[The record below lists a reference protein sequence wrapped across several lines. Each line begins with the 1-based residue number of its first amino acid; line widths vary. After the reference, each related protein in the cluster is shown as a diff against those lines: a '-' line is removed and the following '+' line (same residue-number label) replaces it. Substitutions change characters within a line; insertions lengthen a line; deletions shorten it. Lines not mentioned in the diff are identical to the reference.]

1 MLVAGCLGSSIV
13 QGDGQGKERKFSLI
27 LRQMLK
33 EERGE
38 RIKKVYV
45 SENETTRQ
53 NLPNERNKSQSCC
66 VKKSPERKGSV
77 MWKLVPHI
85 DQQVACHQLGTACL
99 EFGTRWMENGR

>member
-27 LRQMLK
+27 LIQMLK

-53 NLPNERNKSQSCC
+53 N
-66 VKKSPERKGSV
+66 
-77 MWKLVPHI
+77 
-85 DQQVACHQLGTACL
+85 
-99 EFGTRWMENGR
+99 